1 MGVDSKAFIMLVS
14 LCVLVV
20 LPWHGQAAPTESL
33 VVLDT
38 PEVRQAKAEFMESF
52 TGALTGLLSELAP
65 APVQDTAE
73 VAEAKQE
80 FLTIFESAVDG
91 VVETV
96 FRGDTQDVK
105 EYKEKFFK
113 TFNSA
118 VTDLFV
124 TVEGIY
130 TPAQAAARRKF
141 HQAYKDAEEG
151 SVGAQYQED
160 TAEVKAAKERFFE
173 FFQLVLDGML
183 HKIAPQPGN
192 NIIPEEIA
200 DFYIKDEPDVAAE
213 KLEFDE
219 LYRDALNGDAASALA
234 VSALEQAIS
243 NNQEDME
250 AAAKELEE
258 TLDAI
263 ADVVEEEY
271 SDDADSDLFN
281 EDDLEDSDDADSYS
295 YNDSDDY
302 EDF

>member
-1 MGVDSKAFIMLVS
+1 MGKD
-14 LCVLVV
+14 
-20 LPWHGQAAPTESL
+20 
-33 VVLDT
+33 
-38 PEVRQAKAEFMESF
+38 
-52 TGALTGLLSELAP
+52 
-65 APVQDTAE
+65 
-73 VAEAKQE
+73 
-80 FLTIFESAVDG
+80 
-91 VVETV
+91 
-96 FRGDTQDVK
+96 
-105 EYKEKFFK
+105 KFFR

-151 SVGAQYQED
+151 RVGAQYQED
-160 TAEVKAAKERFFE
+160 TAEVKEAKERFFE
-173 FFQLVLDGML
+173 FFQLDGML

-200 DFYIKDEPDVAAE
+200 DFYIKDDPDVAAE

-250 AAAKELEE
+250 AAARELEE

-271 SDDADSDLFN
+271 SDDADSDLFD
-281 EDDLEDSDDADSYS
+281 EDDLEDSDDADSY
-295 YNDSDDY
+295 NDSDDY